1 MSEFSTFYLDQKLHT
16 LYIYWF
22 VLNLNF
28 ERKLMWAG
36 FIALGVLYTLQNIQ
50 ENTQRYMETK
60 TRSELF
66 AERNVHK
73 AFPITTICL
82 NSMHSKRESK
92 VDCSS
97 HY

>member
-1 MSEFSTFYLDQKLHT
+1 
-16 LYIYWF
+16 
-22 VLNLNF
+22 
-28 ERKLMWAG
+28 MWTV

-50 ENTQRYMETK
+50 ENTERYMEMK

-92 VDCSS
+92 VIQAHLFVKPFILIRKNAKKCGSNI
-97 HY
+97 YPTYIVLLCRIV